1 MIRDIEEGTPKIAFS
16 QTHVGCAGTLD
27 SVFPVPKTHGCQ
39 ECCHF
44 SESGAVSVT
53 LQPTEEPTV
62 GAMTSK
68 LVFKSD
74 SVEEGNIPSRVGCSC
89 EDICQVAAFWEPV
102 SASPASVG
110 LSSLLFAD
118 LPLVGF

>member
-1 MIRDIEEGTPKIAFS
+1 MLSFLREWSCQPDS
-16 QTHVGCAGTLD
+16 STHR
-27 SVFPVPKTHGCQ
+27 
-39 ECCHF
+39 
-44 SESGAVSVT
+44 GADC
-53 LQPTEEPTV
+53 LCNDF
-62 GAMTSK
+62 K

-74 SVEEGNIPSRVGCSC
+74 SVEEGNIPSGVGCSC
-89 EDICQVAAFWEPV
+89 GDICQVAAFWEPV